1 MTGPVVFS
9 AASPA
14 PAGLSFSH
22 DDGKNRPRVGCPHMS
37 VVGLAAVHLVYQVH
51 GVLGASQV
59 VQWERV
65 CLLMQE
71 MNRR

>member
-1 MTGPVVFS
+1 MTGPIEFS

-22 DDGKNRPRVGCPHMS
+22 DDGKNRPRVGCLHMS
-37 VVGLAAVHLVYQVH
+37 VVGLAAVLLVYQVR

-71 MNRR
+71 MNSR

>member
-1 MTGPVVFS
+1 
-9 AASPA
+9 
-14 PAGLSFSH
+14 
-22 DDGKNRPRVGCPHMS
+22 MS
-37 VVGLAAVHLVYQVH
+37 VVGLAAVHLVYHVH

-71 MNRR
+71 MRRMNRR

>member
-1 MTGPVVFS
+1 MTGPIEFS

-22 DDGKNRPRVGCPHMS
+22 DDGKNRPRVGCLHMS
-37 VVGLAAVHLVYQVH
+37 VVGLAAVHLVYQVR

-65 CLLMQE
+65 FLLMQE
-71 MNRR
+71 MNSR

>member
-1 MTGPVVFS
+1 MISFHKD
-9 AASPA
+9 AAV
-14 PAGLSFSH
+14 LSFSH
-22 DDGKNRPRVGCPHMS
+22 DDGKNRPRVGCLHMS
-37 VVGLAAVHLVYQVH
+37 VVGLAAVLLVYQVR

-71 MNRR
+71 MNSR

>member
-1 MTGPVVFS
+1 
-9 AASPA
+9 
-14 PAGLSFSH
+14 
-22 DDGKNRPRVGCPHMS
+22 MS

-51 GVLGASQV
+51 DILGASQV